1 MALFLENT
9 DPFPNYYHYRKQYQN
24 AFLLDNR
31 CQSRSRGKLAQF
43 RASDA
48 CVLTTLQYGFVKYLA
63 KDPSNTIIGIVRDKT
78 AADKAVAADGLKNV
92 TMVQGE
98 VANAQS
104 LLKARD
110 EVAKITG
117 GSLDHLINNA
127 AAIDRSHEGKAL
139 DDFEGEADQL
149 EQSLMESFRVNAVGT
164 VHVINAFLPLIKK
177 GTAKKVVLISSGMAD
192 PALVNSGIATASAYT
207 ISKAA
212 ANMVI
217 YKYNAKYQKEGILF
231 FALSPGVV
239 ATWAE
244 GDEPEVIQ
252 TLRKNA
258 PGWPGPLT
266 PEQSATACFKV
277 IHDFTAAEN
286 GGSFVS
292 HHGNQQWM

>member
-1 MALFLENT
+1 M
-9 DPFPNYYHYRKQYQN
+9 
-24 AFLLDNR
+24 
-31 CQSRSRGKLAQF
+31 
-43 RASDA
+43 
-48 CVLTTLQYGFVKYLA
+48 KYLA
-63 KDPSNTIIGIVRDKT
+63 KDPSNTIIGLVRDKA
-78 AADKAVAADGLKNV
+78 AADKKAAADGLKNV

-104 LLKARD
+104 LLKAKE

-117 GSLDHLINNA
+117 GSLDILINNA
-127 AAIDRSHEGKAL
+127 AAIDKSHQGKAL

-177 GTAKKVVLISSGMAD
+177 GSAKKVVLISSGMAD
-192 PALVNSGIATASAYT
+192 PALVNSGIATDSSYT

-212 ANMVI
+212 ANMAI

-239 ATWAE
+239 ATWEE
-244 GDEPEVIQ
+244 GKEPSVIEN
-252 TLRKNA
+252 LRKSA

-266 PEQSATACFKV
+266 TEESATACIKV
-277 IHDFTAAEN
+277 ISDFTAAEN

-292 HHGNQQWM
+292 HHGNQQWL